1 MKNVLSIIGGIFLV
15 LILIGV
21 GVIAYAAFH
30 GRALDASSKAYVEAN
45 LPAILDT
52 WSTDELLQRSSPQ
65 LLKAVNEKPEQLDQL
80 FRKLSN
86 LGALR
91 SLGNAQGDSHIS
103 FTTEHGRVTTA
114 TYVVNATFENGEG
127 RINTRLIQ
135 VDGQWQFLMFYV
147 DSPIFLQMND
157 GAKTT

>member
-1 MKNVLSIIGGIFLV
+1 MKNFLSIIGGIFLV

-52 WSTDELLQRSSPQ
+52 WSTNELLIRASPQ

-91 SLGNAQGDSHIS
+91 FFGDVKGDSHIS
-103 FTTEHGRVTTA
+103 FTTEHGKVTTA
-114 TYVVNATFENGEG
+114 SYVVNATFENGEG

-135 VDGQWQFLMFYV
+135 LDGQWQFLMFNV
-147 DSPIFLQMND
+147 DSPIFLKMND